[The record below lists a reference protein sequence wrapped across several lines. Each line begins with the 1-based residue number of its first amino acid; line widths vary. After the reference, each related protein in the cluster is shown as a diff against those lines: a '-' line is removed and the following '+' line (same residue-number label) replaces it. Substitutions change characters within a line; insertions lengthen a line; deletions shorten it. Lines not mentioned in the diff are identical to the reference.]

1 MLVVA
6 DVEELQVGGGVVERI
21 QVRFSDRIHVRSL
34 AILRG
39 KLTDIMRVQFT
50 AGPRHRLVVGLVVGE
65 DGCEGGL
72 ELLARVDR
80 HAILGEHAKLVV
92 QCLEIAFHR
101 LRRDR
106 ADNLQL
112 AERVGCQGI
121 GRRAIGGN
129 THQRQWNQGD
139 TQQRQEQLVAKQGSP
154 SPGRGRRLWSVVGG
168 CCVDVICRHAMLP
181 VD

>member
-6 DVEELQVGGGVVERI
+6 DVEELQVGGGVVERF
-21 QVRFSDRIHVRSL
+21 QERFGDRFLVRSL

-39 KLTDIMRVQFT
+39 KLADIMRLQFT
-50 AGPRHRLVVGLVVGE
+50 AGPHHRLVVGVVIGE
-65 DGCEGGL
+65 DGGEGGL
-72 ELLARVDR
+72 ELLAGVDR
-80 HAILGEHAKLVV
+80 HAILGDHAKLVV

-106 ADNLQL
+106 ADDLQL
-112 AERVGCQGI
+112 AESVGCQGT

-139 TQQRQEQLVAKQGSP
+139 GQKRQEQFVAKQGSP
-154 SPGRGRRLWSVVGG
+154 SPGRGRHLRSVVRD